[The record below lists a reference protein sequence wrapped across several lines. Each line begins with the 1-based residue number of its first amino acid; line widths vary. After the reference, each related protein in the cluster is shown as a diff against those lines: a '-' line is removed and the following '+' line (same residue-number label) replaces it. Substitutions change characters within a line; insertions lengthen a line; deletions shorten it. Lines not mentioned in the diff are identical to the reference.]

1 MPSQRYATAVSVID
15 FANFEDP
22 NLIWSRGERLPLAMV
37 HGQLAAEW
45 IERLVE
51 EPDEALLLAARAH
64 HLRRWEVPRA
74 SYPEGRAGYLRWRKD
89 QKDRHATEIADILL
103 AVGYDEATI
112 HRVQTLIRRQRID
125 VESGTQWV
133 EDAACLVFLETQ
145 LAEFSEQ
152 LDLDH
157 LVSVIQKTAAK
168 MSDAALALVPEVPMS
183 DEARQLITNSLA
195 QR

>member
-15 FANFEDP
+15 FANSEDP
-22 NLIWSRGERLPLAMV
+22 TLIWSRGERLPLAMV

-45 IERLVE
+45 ITRLVD

-145 LAEFSEQ
+145 LAEVSEQ
-152 LDLDH
+152 LDREH
-157 LVSVIQKTAAK
+157 LTSVIQKTAAK
-168 MSDAALALVPEVPMS
+168 MSERALALVPEVPMS
-183 DEARQLITNSLA
+183 DQARQILTTALA
-195 QR
+195 